1 MLTSVNNVADANS
14 NSSSNLTPATTFN
27 IADVL
32 PQIVWTANPD
42 GTPDF
47 CNQRWYEYTGLSVE
61 ETRLRGWS
69 SALHPDDSAN
79 WQEVWNKSIQSGL
92 PYEIEYRFKRE
103 ADNTYRWHLARA
115 LPIKDNSGKIIKW
128 CGTCTEIKEREL
140 ISMQLSRDAARLNEI
155 IATQQVL
162 MRANLD
168 IESFFKLAI
177 SQMDIL
183 TASAGSA
190 IELIEELEMVYRA
203 VSGVAANHLGLRLQA
218 ASSLS
223 GLCVACG
230 QVLYCRDVE
239 SDVRVDKVACRAM
252 GVQSMIVAPLMHGGK
267 AIGVFKSMATTTDA
281 FTSSDLQTLQLI
293 AGLIGEAIGQKIALD
308 QNQRTLEKFHQA
320 IEKLKASELRT
331 RLIIESSHD
340 AFVSIN
346 IDGMIIGWNK
356 QAEEMFGWS
365 QDEVKDQ
372 LIESF
377 FVTKRVREILR
388 SGLAR
393 FKENSEESSIR
404 RHIEL
409 AVRKKNHKEI
419 PVELTINVV
428 TIGTHTE
435 FCAFIRDISER
446 KKNEAQLIKLAQFD
460 QLTGLCNRGLFFDRL
475 KHAMEK
481 VKRTRNIMSLLYLDI
496 DHFKHINDTLG
507 HFTGDQILR
516 EFSARL
522 KSTVR
527 GMDTVARLGGDEF
540 IVLMENL
547 SCVGDA
553 KLIAEKILNIIRKP
567 IITGDQTICITTSIG
582 GLIFCGEESD
592 ENRLVELTDQH
603 LYVAKQNGRN
613 RYFFDETDS

>member
-1 MLTSVNNVADANS
+1 MPTRIRAAISLLLPLLISRTFFPK
-14 NSSSNLTPATTFN
+14 SSGQ
-27 IADVL
+27 
-32 PQIVWTANPD
+32 QILMVHPIFVIND
-42 GTPDF
+42 GTK
-47 CNQRWYEYTGLSVE
+47 
-61 ETRLRGWS
+61 LRGWS

-128 CGTCTEIKEREL
+128 CGTCTDIQDQKDAYITTEQLVNERTTELAKINSSLMGEIKEREL

-293 AGLIGEAIGQKIALD
+293 AGLIG
-308 QNQRTLEKFHQA
+308 
-320 IEKLKASELRT
+320 
-331 RLIIESSHD
+331 
-340 AFVSIN
+340 
-346 IDGMIIGWNK
+346 
-356 QAEEMFGWS
+356 
-365 QDEVKDQ
+365 
-372 LIESF
+372 
-377 FVTKRVREILR
+377 
-388 SGLAR
+388 
-393 FKENSEESSIR
+393 
-404 RHIEL
+404 
-409 AVRKKNHKEI
+409 
-419 PVELTINVV
+419 
-428 TIGTHTE
+428 
-435 FCAFIRDISER
+435 
-446 KKNEAQLIKLAQFD
+446 
-460 QLTGLCNRGLFFDRL
+460 
-475 KHAMEK
+475 
-481 VKRTRNIMSLLYLDI
+481 
-496 DHFKHINDTLG
+496 
-507 HFTGDQILR
+507 
-516 EFSARL
+516 
-522 KSTVR
+522 
-527 GMDTVARLGGDEF
+527 
-540 IVLMENL
+540 
-547 SCVGDA
+547 
-553 KLIAEKILNIIRKP
+553 
-567 IITGDQTICITTSIG
+567 
-582 GLIFCGEESD
+582 
-592 ENRLVELTDQH
+592 
-603 LYVAKQNGRN
+603 
-613 RYFFDETDS
+613 